1 MISKLQGLIRRRILI
16 NYQVLP
22 ELVQPLLPPGFRPKL
37 HHDSAIAG
45 ICLLRLEHVRRGGLP
60 ALLGTSSENAEH
72 RFAVTWEKGGKP
84 HEGIYISRRDTNARL
99 NRLAGGEPF
108 PGRQHAATFKV
119 QDDGR
124 KVDVDMVSKQDG
136 REIVVQV
143 RGTTAAKLPET
154 SGFGSVAEAS
164 AFFEAGGLSYSA
176 TKAGDRL
183 AGMRLQAAT
192 WEVAP
197 LKTEHVYSSF
207 FNDQGRFPKDTI
219 LFDCAL
225 IMRDIEH
232 EWHREADLRPAT
244 GA

>member
-16 NYQVLP
+16 NYQALP
-22 ELVQPLLPPGFRPKL
+22 EVVQLLLPPGFRPKL
-37 HHDSAIAG
+37 HGDSAIVG
-45 ICLLRLEHVRRGGLP
+45 ICLDRLEHVRRGGMP

-72 RFAVTWEKGGKP
+72 RFAVTWEREGKP
-84 HEGIYISRRDTNARL
+84 HEGVYVSRRDTNARL
-99 NRLAGGEPF
+99 NRVAGGEPY
-108 PGRQHAATFKV
+108 PGKQHAATFRV

-136 REIVVQV
+136 REVVAQV
-143 RGTTAAKLPET
+143 RGTTAEKLPDV

-164 AFFEAGGLSYSA
+164 AFFKAGVLSYSA
-176 TKAGDRL
+176 SKEGDRL

-192 WEVAP
+192 WEMAP

-207 FNDQGRFPKDTI
+207 FSDQERFPKDTI

-225 IMRDIEH
+225 IMRDIEL
-232 EWHREADLRPAT
+232 EWHREADLQPAT